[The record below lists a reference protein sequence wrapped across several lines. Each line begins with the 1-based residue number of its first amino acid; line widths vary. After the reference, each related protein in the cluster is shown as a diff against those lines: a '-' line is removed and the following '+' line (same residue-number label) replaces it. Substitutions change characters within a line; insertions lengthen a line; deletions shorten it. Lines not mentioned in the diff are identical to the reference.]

1 MLSSGAVVE
10 DVAGRG
16 AAGARRRVVW
26 WRLLLVASL
35 GAVSVAAKGPSTAA
49 PAGQSEAGFTAPVVV
64 SEEDTA
70 EPGID
75 AAHDGTLYVNAP
87 VRLLPGLL
95 GSASLLWRSDDGGG
109 TWALT
114 PPGLR
119 AAFPGGGDSDV
130 AVDPGNGTVY
140 FSDLWGGSSTASV
153 SEDKGET
160 WFASPLSGLP
170 IHDRQWLATPG
181 GGVVYLTYG
190 QIPLGVMVSKSVDG
204 GRTFLAHSIAVSVA
218 DRSGCLCPPG
228 TMVVDAADPSA
239 ELADRVGVV
248 YATSTGGIGFARSED
263 GGSTFVQVPIAP
275 DRQGVDTMRAFPV
288 VASADGD
295 RLVAVWQE
303 SVEDQRTLVQFSDS
317 PDWGASWSEPRVLV
331 DEGTPLFPWV
341 DANDAG
347 KVAVSLYHTDQVT
360 LPDTA
365 PEEAVWFER
374 YLESLDGGQTFSPL
388 VTVDPEPV
396 KTGPIC
402 TAGANCT
409 EDRELLDFQAVAVD
423 GEGMANVAWTRS
435 VDNVAD
441 TQIRF
446 AKQQAGGAPEPATTI
461 VRLERTVEDVVTGLL
476 P

>member
-1 MLSSGAVVE
+1 MSSGETVAR
-10 DVAGRG
+10 DVGGAG
-16 AAGARRRVVW
+16 AAGAGRRRAWRQLVVAAF
-26 WRLLLVASL
+26 V
-35 GAVSVAAKGPSTAA
+35 GAVSVAATGPSTAG
-49 PAGQSEAGFTAPVVV
+49 AGQGAPGFAPPVVV
-64 SEEDTA
+64 SEQDTA

-75 AAHDGTLYVNAP
+75 VAPDGTLYVNAP
-87 VRLLPGLL
+87 AGLL
-95 GSASLLWRSDDGGG
+95 SSLPGSASFLWRSDDGGG
-109 TWALT
+109 TWALA

-140 FSDLWGGSSTASV
+140 FSDLWGVSSTASV
-153 SEDKGET
+153 SEDMGET

-181 GGVVYLTYG
+181 GGVVYLTYN
-190 QIPLGVMVSKSVDG
+190 QIPLGVMVSRSVDG
-204 GRTFLAHSIAVSVA
+204 GRTFLGHSLAASVL
-218 DRSGCLCPPG
+218 DRAGCVCPPG
-228 TMVVDAADPSA
+228 TLVVDAGTAAPG
-239 ELADRVGVV
+239 LADRVGVV
-248 YATSTGGIGFARSED
+248 YATSTGGIGFARSVD
-263 GGSTFVQVPIAP
+263 GGLTFTQVPVAADREGIA
-275 DRQGVDTMRAFPV
+275 TAAAFPV
-288 VASADGD
+288 VVRAGAE

-303 SVEDQRTLVQFSDS
+303 SVEGERTRVQFSDS
-317 PDWGASWSEPRVLV
+317 ADWGGSWSEPRALV

-341 DANDAG
+341 DADGTG

-402 TAGANCT
+402 TQGAACT
-409 EDRELLDFQAVAVD
+409 EDRELLDFQAVALD
-423 GEGMANVAWTRS
+423 GAGLANLVWTRS
-435 VDNVAD
+435 LDNAAD

-446 AKQQAGGAPEPATTI
+446 AKQLRGGAPAP
-461 VRLERTVEDVVTGLL
+461 VVPLERTVEDVVGGLL